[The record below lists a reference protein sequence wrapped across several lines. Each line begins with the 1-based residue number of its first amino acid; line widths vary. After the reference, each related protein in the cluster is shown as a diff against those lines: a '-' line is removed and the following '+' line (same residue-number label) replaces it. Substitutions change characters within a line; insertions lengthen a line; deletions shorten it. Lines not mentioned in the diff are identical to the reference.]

1 MKIEVD
7 GNIIQIKPIGYVD
20 RLGIQGEFADVY
32 KDGIDNVTTKAFYL
46 LLGSISEIAFDDS
59 EKSLKGYD
67 DDTQIKILT
76 AILSEYLG
84 LSDNQKKSD
93 GD

>member
-20 RLGIQGEFADVY
+20 RLGIKGEFADVY

-46 LLGSISEIAFDDS
+46 LLGSVSEIAFDDS

-84 LSDNQKKSD
+84 LSDNQKKSE

>member
-1 MKIEVD
+1 MKVEVD
-7 GNIIQIKPIGYVD
+7 GHVIQIKPINYVD
-20 RLGIQGEFADVY
+20 RLGIKGEFADVY
-32 KDGIDNVTTKAFYL
+32 KDGTGNVTTKAFYL

>member
-20 RLGIQGEFADVY
+20 RLGIKGEFADVY

>member
-1 MKIEVD
+1 MKVEVD
-7 GNIIQIKPIGYVD
+7 GHIIQIKPIGYVD
-20 RLGIQGEFADVY
+20 RLGIKGEFADVY
-32 KDGIDNVTTKAFYL
+32 KDGTDNVTTKAFYL
-46 LLGSISEIAFDDS
+46 LLGSVSEIAFDDS

-93 GD
+93 GA

>member
-1 MKIEVD
+1 MKVEVD
-7 GNIIQIKPIGYVD
+7 GHIIQIKPIGYVD
-20 RLGIQGEFADVY
+20 RLGIKGEFADVY
-32 KDGIDNVTTKAFYL
+32 KDGTDNITTKAFYL
-46 LLGSISEIAFDDS
+46 LLGSVSEIAFDDS

>member
-1 MKIEVD
+1 MIVEVV
-7 GNIIQIKPIGYVD
+7 GHVIQIKPINYVD
-20 RLGIQGEFADVY
+20 RLGIKGEFADVY
-32 KDGIDNVTTKAFYL
+32 KDGTDNVTTKAFYL

>member
-1 MKIEVD
+1 MKVEVD
-7 GNIIQIKPIGYVD
+7 GHVIQIKPINYVD
-20 RLGIQGEFADVY
+20 RLGIKGEFADVY

-84 LSDNQKKSD
+84 LSDTQKKSD
-93 GD
+93 GE

>member
-1 MKIEVD
+1 MKVEVD
-7 GNIIQIKPIGYVD
+7 GHVIQIKPINYVD
-20 RLGIQGEFADVY
+20 RLGIKGEFADVY
-32 KDGIDNVTTKAFYL
+32 KDGTDNVTTKAFYL
-46 LLGSISEIAFDDS
+46 LLGSVSEIAFNDS

-76 AILSEYLG
+76 AILGEYIG
-84 LSDNQKKSD
+84 QSDNQKKSD

>member
-1 MKIEVD
+1 MKVEVD
-7 GNIIQIKPIGYVD
+7 GHIIQIKPISYVD
-20 RLGIQGEFADVY
+20 RLGIKGEFADVY
-32 KDGIDNVTTKAFYL
+32 KDGTDNVTTKEFYL
-46 LLGSISEIAFDDS
+46 LLGSVSEIAFDNS

-67 DDTQIKILT
+67 DNTQIKILT

-93 GD
+93 GV

>member
-1 MKIEVD
+1 MKLEVD
-7 GNIIQIKPIGYVD
+7 GQIIQIKPIGYVD
-20 RLGIQGEFADVY
+20 RLGIKGEFADVY
-32 KDGIDNVTTKAFYL
+32 KDVTDNVTTKAFYL
-46 LLGSISEIAFDDS
+46 LLGSVSEIAFDDS
-59 EKSLKGYD
+59 EKSLKEYD
-67 DDTQIKILT
+67 DNTQIKILT

>member
-1 MKIEVD
+1 MKVEVD
-7 GNIIQIKPIGYVD
+7 DHVIQIKPISYVD
-20 RLGIQGEFADVY
+20 RLGIKGEFADVY
-32 KDGIDNVTTKAFYL
+32 KDGTDNVTTKAFYL
-46 LLGSISEIAFDDS
+46 LLGRVSEIAFNES

-84 LSDNQKKSD
+84 LSDKQKKSD

>member
-20 RLGIQGEFADVY
+20 RLGIKGEFADVY

-59 EKSLKGYD
+59 EKSLKEYD
-67 DDTQIKILT
+67 DNTQIKILT